1 MGISPNPPEPTK
13 RQVRAVNNIISGE
26 YKTKA
31 DALRAA
37 GYSEKSATHQSATL
51 FKNKGIQTYLRKLN
65 RQSRAKFGVALP
77 DKVAMTYLEGLEATK
92 LFGKDAVEHPDWQAR
107 KQFADSF
114 AEFFGWKQPQLP
126 SASVNQQFNFFSI
139 PEKDKERFN
148 NNFKSFLGKYYGQ

>member
-1 MGISPNPPEPTK
+1 MADESKTTK
-13 RQVRAVNNIISGE
+13 LQERAVTNVISGE
-26 YKTKA
+26 YKTKR

-37 GYSEKSATHQSATL
+37 GYSETTVQHRAANVL
-51 FKNKGIQTYLRKLN
+51 GGKGIQSYLKKLN

-77 DKVAMTYLEGLEATK
+77 DKVAMTYMEGLEATK

-126 SASVNQQFNFFSI
+126 VGSQINQFNFFSI
-139 PEKDKERFN
+139 PEAKRQVFNDK
-148 NNFKSFLGKYYGQ
+148 FKQFLGKFYGQ